1 MQRSLNWRILQVIA
15 RIFTTVWFNLKTYG
29 RENVPQTGGVLLLAN
44 HQSYL
49 DPVLVS
55 VHLKRPV
62 SFMARSSLFK
72 NPFFAR
78 FIRSLNAFPVRL
90 GQGDVSAIKECV
102 RQLQEGRALNVYPE
116 GTRTLTGKIGA
127 IEKGIALVIR
137 KACVP
142 VVPVAID
149 GSFEAWPRGK
159 VLFHPHRIRLIYGKP
174 MLLHELKG
182 DEIVSR
188 LEQALNALLDQ
199 LHTMDKKV

>member
-90 GQGDVSAIKECV
+90 GHGDVSAIKECV

-116 GTRTLTGKIGA
+116 GTRTLTGKIGP

-137 KACVP
+137 KAGVP

-199 LHTMDKKV
+199 VRQMDKKV